1 MEQQMMGERQS
12 MIKTSH
18 GINAKAEVPPWE
30 SYELTAPLLFSTPS
44 IIADGQRETI
54 FCHLVFAKVRQ

>member
-1 MEQQMMGERQS
+1 
-12 MIKTSH
+12 MIKTSR
-18 GINAKAEVPPWE
+18 GINAKAEVPAQE
-30 SYELTAPLLFSTPS
+30 SYELTVPLLISTPS